1 MADASATPGKHV
13 DGVLLPIALLSVAG
27 IAVSSISLYH
37 HYGSSKTS
45 FCDFGN
51 SFNCDMVNRSIY
63 SSLAGVP
70 VALLGVL
77 GYATLL
83 FLSSAYKGKAETPA
97 MLLITAL
104 IGLCFALYLTYIEA
118 FVLASWCVL
127 CLSSL
132 AIIVLIAGLSL
143 FLVVKAP

>member
-1 MADASATPGKHV
+1 MADASAKPSKNV
-13 DGVLLPIALLSVAG
+13 DGILFPIALLSCAG

-37 HYGSSKTS
+37 HYASSKTV

-63 SSLAGVP
+63 SSIAGVP
-70 VALLGVL
+70 VALLGVF

-83 FLSSAYKGKAETPA
+83 LLSSAYKAKAETPA

-104 IGLCFALYLTYIEA
+104 TGLCFALYLTYIEA
-118 FVLASWCVL
+118 FVLAIWCML
-127 CLSSL
+127 CLASL
-132 AIIVLIAGLSL
+132 GIVALIAGLSL
-143 FLVVKAP
+143 FLVAQAP